1 MAAVP
6 GVESVPTAADNA
18 PTISDLINNGRL
30 GDAAALLE
38 QRMSRTFGVL
48 ASLRHRLGDLRAAI
62 AAYRASLELDEAAA
76 THTSLAFLLC
86 EAGSFE
92 DASRHARRA
101 MEMDGSSLPGFLAA
115 ATVEQCRRRY
125 PHALELLDSAEHA
138 HPNDVL
144 ILIRRVALLRQ
155 ADRLEEA
162 AVACGRALDLH
173 PEHGGIWRERGLLD
187 MALDRDHDA
196 MAAFKQAEAVS
207 PHPGRI
213 VADQTVLRIQN
224 GEGENEGF
232 ARAMAVADRSDLVSI
247 MYDRAITTRL
257 APGDPAIDAME
268 KRLGETQQWMEKI
281 QLHYAL
287 AHIHLG
293 DARVEEAFN
302 HLHAASPMVRTG
314 FDYSVHDD
322 EQRMLALAEA
332 FSHENAEALRSA
344 EATLGAASEA
354 PIFVVG
360 MPRSGTSLVEQI
372 LASHPEIH
380 GIGEPALVD
389 RLFRV
394 PDQAGAPGL
403 AERVNAWS
411 RQDVRALGRSYLLA
425 ARRRA
430 GNERRTVDKRTDNF
444 RHLGLINL
452 MLPEARIISCRRDP
466 MDTGLSCYSR
476 LFTTGHEYSYDL
488 SEIGLYYEAYR
499 RLMAHWRGL
508 LPASR
513 LLEVD
518 YEALV
523 AEPDATIRRMLDFCG
538 LPWNENCLRFF
549 ETKRPVRS
557 SSLIQVR
564 APIHARSVGRWKS
577 CGSLLQPLRDV
588 LADPDLTAS
597 RIEAR
602 SRG

>member
-1 MAAVP
+1 MAAVQ
-6 GVESVPTAADNA
+6 GVESVPTAAGNA
-18 PTISDLINNGRL
+18 PTISDLINSGRL

-38 QRMSRTFGVL
+38 QRMSRSFGVL

-76 THTSLAFLLC
+76 THASLAFLLC
-86 EAGSFE
+86 EAGSFAE
-92 DASRHARRA
+92 ASRHARTA
-101 MEMDGSSLPGFLAA
+101 MEMEGSSLPGFLAA

-125 PHALELLDSAEHA
+125 PDALELLDRAEAA
-138 HPNDVL
+138 HPDDVL
-144 ILIRRVALLRQ
+144 ILIRRVAVLRQ

-162 AVACGRALDLH
+162 AIACRRVLDLY
-173 PEHGGIWRERGLLD
+173 PEHSGVWRERGLLD
-187 MALDRDHDA
+187 MALDRDHEA
-196 MAAFKQAEAVS
+196 LAAFNKAESFS

-213 VADQTVLRIQN
+213 IADQTVLRIQN
-224 GEGENEGF
+224 GEGENDGF
-232 ARAMAVADRSDLVSI
+232 ARAMAAADRSDLVSI

-257 APGDPAIDAME
+257 TSGDPAIDAME

-293 DARVEEAFN
+293 DARVEEAFV
-302 HLHAASPMVRTG
+302 HLHAASPMVRTS
-314 FDYSVHDD
+314 FHYSVHDD
-322 EQRMLALAEA
+322 ERRMLALAEA
-332 FSHENAEALRSA
+332 FSHENAASLRSA
-344 EATLGAASEA
+344 EATSGATSRAAAEA

-380 GIGEPALVD
+380 AIGEPALVD
-389 RLFRV
+389 PLFRM
-394 PDQAGAPGL
+394 PDEASAPGL
-403 AERVNAWS
+403 AERINAWS
-411 RQDVRALGRSYLLA
+411 REDVRALGRSYLLS
-425 ARRRA
+425 ARQRA

-444 RHLGLINL
+444 RHVGLINL
-452 MLPEARIISCRRDP
+452 MLPEARIINCRRDP
-466 MDTGLSCYSR
+466 MDVGLSCYSR
-476 LFTTGHEYSYDL
+476 LFTTGHEYSYVL
-488 SEIGLYYEAYR
+488 SEIGLYYEAYK
-499 RLMAHWRGL
+499 RLMAHWRSL

-523 AEPDATIRRMLDFCG
+523 AEPDANIRRMLDFCG

-557 SSLIQVR
+557 SSLTQVR
-564 APIHARSVGRWKS
+564 APIHTRSVGRWKS

-588 LADPDLTAS
+588 LADPDLVVS
-597 RIEAR
+597 RI
-602 SRG
+602 